1 MSAGLPVMLEAL
13 RCRNSVGS
21 ESFTQIIPPL
31 LHLLGDDAKPVRSR
45 CPKGLKIMGYMLHAT
60 EYDLLLELLEE
71 GLDFE
76 DCRVRE
82 TNATAASEKRITE
95 CLGEERRNEVFRVRY
110 MARSD
115 CEHPVKPRA
124 NITWK
129 GLVYN
134 SSKMLK
140 GILDTL
146 MHELITTLSIKN
158 RECQLSSSKWLGN
171 LVQNAGHFILPKIVP
186 VLLEGM
192 ERDIDAQNDDDCA

>member
-1 MSAGLPVMLEAL
+1 MARTSVSRFHNGLTVQRSEKAC
-13 RCRNSVGS
+13 RCNLLPITRG
-21 ESFTQIIPPL
+21 EHIPLPEDK
-31 LHLLGDDAKPVRSR
+31 LH
-45 CPKGLKIMGYMLHAT
+45 
-60 EYDLLLELLEE
+60 
-71 GLDFE
+71 
-76 DCRVRE
+76 
-82 TNATAASEKRITE
+82 ASEKRITE
-95 CLGEERRNEVFRVRY
+95 CLGDERRNEVFSVRY

-129 GLVYN
+129 CLVYN

-171 LVQNAGHFILPKIVP
+171 LVQNAGHFILPKEVP
-186 VLLEGM
+186 VLLEGIQ
-192 ERDIDAQNDDDCA
+192 RDDDDADDGEKEDTWCTCALCTCSGG